1 VGDQRTRRI
10 DVRLLAATAK
20 DLAVEAA
27 AGRFRDDLFDR
38 LNVVTINLPP
48 LSQRRDDI
56 APLARY
62 FAERLGQRMARR
74 IELSAAALEWLER
87 QAWPGN
93 VRQLEHAVERAAV
106 LSDATVLEPSHF
118 VRDPVAEPPALTAGE
133 GSGTETLADAV
144 AGVERAAIGRAL
156 AAAQGNRREAARRL
170 GVSVRTLF
178 YKLREYGL
186 E

>member
-1 VGDQRTRRI
+1 MGRR
-10 DVRLLAATAK
+10 L
-20 DLAVEAA
+20 
-27 AGRFRDDLFDR
+27 
-38 LNVVTINLPP
+38 
-48 LSQRRDDI
+48 
-56 APLARY
+56 
-62 FAERLGQRMARR
+62 
-74 IELSAAALEWLER
+74 ELSASALEWLER
-87 QAWPGN
+87 QEWPGN

-118 VRDPVAEPPALTAGE
+118 AQDRAPDPPALAADAG
-133 GSGTETLADAV
+133 SDAQTLGDAV
-144 AGVERAAIGRAL
+144 ARVERAVIARAL